1 MWLYG
6 LQEQHGFNFFTGKDV
21 SLEKI
26 LGNLINIGLFSS
38 ALYVYVF
45 ILDSVIPSQLKYKI
59 CYLFFFRQPGYSI
72 FSKIK
77 NSKTRWLDPRFTKE
91 DVLNLYADIY
101 KKIDNAL
108 NNNNVNGRNDNSK
121 EVKGKMENTSWYR
134 IYSKYRNDEM
144 IFTSNRDYLLCRDL
158 CIMTILILIFYILG
172 CIFILSET
180 PKCKVVIFLALEFIV
195 TDFAFWFRGN
205 RLACNVLSLDI
216 SNKLNDS
223 TTTSNNEPD
232 SENTRGNA

>member
-1 MWLYG
+1 MWLYE
-6 LQEQHGFNFFTGKDV
+6 LQEQHGFSLFIGKDV

-26 LGNLINIGLFSS
+26 IGTLINIGLFSS

-45 ILDSVIPSQLKYKI
+45 ILDSIIPSQLKYKI

-77 NSKTRWLDPRFTKE
+77 YSKTICIDSRFTKE
-91 DVLNLYADIY
+91 DVLKLYADIY
-101 KKIDNAL
+101 NKIDNTF
-108 NNNNVNGRNDNSK
+108 NNSNSKVNG
-121 EVKGKMENTSWYR
+121 EIENASWYR
-134 IYSKYRNDEM
+134 IYSKYRNDGM

-180 PKCKVVIFLALEFIV
+180 PKCKVVFFLAFEVAL
-195 TDFAFWFRGN
+195 TDFAFWLRGS
-205 RLACNVLSLDI
+205 RLVYNVLSLDI

-223 TTTSNNEPD
+223 TTSNNQPE
-232 SENTRGNA
+232 